1 MTFGF
6 DEQVDA
12 TSTRRRWL
20 VIGLLIAAIMIWHGA
35 TPLTPGWMHAA
46 HILLRKLFVVPI
58 LLAAIWFGMRGAI
71 IAATVVSLVY
81 LPYMLVAWSG
91 RVAENMN
98 QGGEVVTFWIVGLLA
113 GWLATRERRALQR
126 AADMSR
132 DALKALVAA
141 LDAREHQTEQH
152 SHRVA
157 ELAGRIGRRLRL
169 DSRSLTVLREAAVL
183 HDVGKIGVP
192 DQVLLKPGPLTDEE
206 RRIMQRHAEMGY
218 EILSAATHLREVA
231 ELVHA
236 HHERF
241 DGTGYPRG
249 LAGQAIPLGA
259 RIFAIAD
266 VYDALTSDRPY
277 RNAMAHDE
285 AMRLIDEQNG
295 RAFDPD
301 VVAAFTAEIQ
311 QPRDTSAE
319 VEPQGALIA

>member
-81 LPYMLVAWSG
+81 LPYMFVAWSG
-91 RVAENMN
+91 QTAENMN

-113 GWLATRERRALQR
+113 GWLSTREGRALQH

-192 DQVLLKPGPLTDEE
+192 DQMLLKPGPLTDEE

-277 RNAMAHDE
+277 RSAMAHDE

>member
-81 LPYMLVAWSG
+81 LPYMFVAWSG
-91 RVAENMN
+91 QTAENMN

-113 GWLATRERRALQR
+113 GWLSTREGRALQH

-277 RNAMAHDE
+277 RSAMAHDE

>member
-58 LLAAIWFGMRGAI
+58 LLAAIWFGMRGAVL
-71 IAATVVSLVY
+71 AATGVSVVY

-231 ELVHA
+231 ELVYA

-277 RNAMAHDE
+277 RSAMAHDE
-285 AMRLIDEQNG
+285 AMRIIDEQNG

-301 VVAAFTAEIQ
+301 VVAAFTAEMQ
-311 QPRDTSAE
+311 QPRDTSADA
-319 VEPQGALIA
+319 EPQGALIA

>member
-1 MTFGF
+1 MTIGL

-12 TSTRRRWL
+12 SSTRRRWL

-81 LPYMLVAWSG
+81 LPYMFVAWSG
-91 RVAENMN
+91 QTAENMN
-98 QGGEVVTFWIVGLLA
+98 QGGEVVTFWIVGVLA

-206 RRIMQRHAEMGY
+206 RRIMQSHAEMGY

-231 ELVHA
+231 ELVYA

-277 RNAMAHDE
+277 RSAMAHDE
-285 AMRLIDEQNG
+285 AMRLIDEQDG

-301 VVAAFTAEIQ
+301 VIAAFTAEIQ
-311 QPRDTSAE
+311 QPRDTSAD
-319 VEPQGALIA
+319 VEAQGALVA

>member
-1 MTFGF
+1 MRG
-6 DEQVDA
+6 
-12 TSTRRRWL
+12 RL
-20 VIGLLIAAIMIWHGA
+20 VGLLIAAIMIWHGA

-58 LLAAIWFGMRGAI
+58 LLAAIWFGMRGSI

-81 LPYMLVAWSG
+81 LPYMFVAWSG
-91 RVAENMN
+91 QTAENMN
-98 QGGEVVTFWIVGLLA
+98 QGGEVVTFWIVGVLA

-141 LDAREHQTEQH
+141 LDAREHPTEQH

-157 ELAGRIGRRLRL
+157 DMAGRIGRRLRL

-192 DQVLLKPGPLTDEE
+192 DHVLLKPGPLTDEE
-206 RRIMQRHAEMGY
+206 RRTMQRHAEMGY

-231 ELVHA
+231 ELVYA

-277 RNAMAHDE
+277 RSAMSHGE
-285 AMRLIDEQNG
+285 AMQLICSQSEC
-295 RAFDPD
+295 AFDSA
-301 VVAAFTAEIQ
+301 VVSAFADEMRERHTTASQSMTEGG
-311 QPRDTSAE
+311 TSR
-319 VEPQGALIA
+319 